1 MAIDK
6 CIAVD
11 LDKFIELHDIA
22 KVEINTWKKQGVP
35 DYVTNKKHEAKVTV
49 HLLIEGEV
57 RWEWK
62 RTLKNNTYID
72 SHVFIQN
79 PGVAVCMNEGNHRRN
94 HACHRFRS

>member
-6 CIAVD
+6 CIAGD
-11 LDKFIELHDIA
+11 LDKFIGLHDIA
-22 KVEINTWKKQGVP
+22 KVEVNTWKSQGVP

-57 RWEWK
+57 RWERK

-72 SHVFIQN
+72 SYVFIQN
-79 PGVAVCMNEGNHRRN
+79 PGVAVCMNEGNH
-94 HACHRFRS
+94 